1 MSNNFA
7 VYYNNFDED
16 NNFLRAQS
24 SQVQK
29 YSSNLN
35 QHFDTIPENEI
46 NRRFTHNFY
55 PEINPVFSS
64 NINRRDTISDL
75 PFPND
80 SMINEDTSSNTDKIP
95 QEFKIKKVTK
105 IKPKIKD
112 GVRNNRQNLY
122 NPSNINQ
129 KASKD
134 VFSENLAHNKKSP
147 LDDISGN
154 SSDIQTLKPNSQ
166 KLRIEYNKNKQ
177 NKKSTNMNNDD
188 YIKNNNDIN
197 KKFKNS
203 NNNSNHNFPI
213 NERLKNQFIN
223 RNLDISEKLNRINFL
238 QNLEKECQNRMLL
251 FEKEFKS
258 DIYFKKRDFFNNVFL
273 NNYEIGK
280 NLPLTFIFYYLFDP
294 KKEINQLSIKKNFLE
309 SVLNLHG
316 YKNIKMIYDEK
327 ILNTV
332 PKYFNDLNY
341 VNTLFQTF
349 EINKLNR
356 FNNEIKNWI
365 KTFELE
371 IVYEDLNNNI
381 INDKIKIYLISPKD
395 IIIEYANSLQSY
407 AEYNFH
413 CDISYDKEKGRFAF
427 KTIANVYNK
436 CQDLSQFEFLGEMW
450 ERAKVIIIDEAQ
462 KNKIKVDKIFKEYL
476 KKNLYKYKTSINHI
490 AKDIIEDE
498 EKEKLIDKI
507 PNNKRNLN
515 NNNIRNYIS
524 KEINK
529 EDVII
534 NNNFNKNKNEPII
547 ETFENKKEIKIIN
560 NRDRVKE
567 QILFYGVLLSFFIFI
582 FKTVLSIE
590 LGTYSFE
597 TFFNILIIIIIGF
610 MLFKTKT
617 SNQA

>member
-7 VYYNNFDED
+7 VYYNNFDEE

-35 QHFDTIPENEI
+35 QHFDTIPEKDY

-64 NINRRDTISDL
+64 NNDRRNTISDL

-122 NPSNINQ
+122 NTSNINQ

-134 VFSENLAHNKKSP
+134 VFSENLAINKKSP

-154 SSDIQTLKPNSQ
+154 SSDIPTLKPNSQ
-166 KLRIEYNKNKQ
+166 KLQTVYNKNTQ
-177 NKKSTNMNNDD
+177 NKKM
-188 YIKNNNDIN
+188 I
-197 KKFKNS
+197 
-203 NNNSNHNFPI
+203 NHNFPI

-395 IIIEYANSLQSY
+395 IIIEYSNSLQSF

-476 KKNLYKYKTSINHI
+476 KKTLYKYKTSINHI
-490 AKDIIEDE
+490 TKDIIVDE

-507 PNNKRNLN
+507 PNNKRILH
-515 NNNIRNYIS
+515 NNNIRNYKS
-524 KEINK
+524 NEINK
-529 EDVII
+529 ENEIVNNDI
-534 NNNFNKNKNEPII
+534 NKIKNETII
-547 ETFENKKEIKIIN
+547 EKLENKKEIKIIN
-560 NRDRVKE
+560 NRDKVKE

-610 MLFKTKT
+610 MLFKTKS

>member
-7 VYYNNFDED
+7 VYYNNFDEE

-35 QHFDTIPENEI
+35 QHFDTIPEKDY

-80 SMINEDTSSNTDKIP
+80 SMINEDTSNNTDKIP

-134 VFSENLAHNKKSP
+134 VFSENLANNKKSP

-154 SSDIQTLKPNSQ
+154 SSDIPTLKPNSQ
-166 KLRIEYNKNKQ
+166 KLQTVYNKNQQ
-177 NKKSTNMNNDD
+177 NKKS
-188 YIKNNNDIN
+188 I
-197 KKFKNS
+197 
-203 NNNSNHNFPI
+203 NHNFPI

-332 PKYFNDLNY
+332 PKYLNDLNY

-507 PNNKRNLN
+507 PNNKRNLI
-515 NNNIRNYIS
+515 NISFLI
-524 KEINK
+524 
-529 EDVII
+529 
-534 NNNFNKNKNEPII
+534 FKNKQ
-547 ETFENKKEIKIIN
+547 NK
-560 NRDRVKE
+560 
-567 QILFYGVLLSFFIFI
+567 FY
-582 FKTVLSIE
+582 
-590 LGTYSFE
+590 
-597 TFFNILIIIIIGF
+597 
-610 MLFKTKT
+610 
-617 SNQA
+617 